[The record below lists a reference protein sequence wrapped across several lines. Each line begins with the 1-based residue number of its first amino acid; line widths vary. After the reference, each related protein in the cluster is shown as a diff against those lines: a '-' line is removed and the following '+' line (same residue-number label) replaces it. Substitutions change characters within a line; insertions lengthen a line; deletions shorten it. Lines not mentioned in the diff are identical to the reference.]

1 MKTRLLLL
9 TFLGGAV
16 GSVLRYSLTL
26 TFAFPVWLWIANLI
40 GALVLG
46 FVQTNKRFSNAEV
59 QSLIAT
65 GFAGGFTTMSSL
77 VVFGLMGNDPNFLY
91 LAQQIGAGVAM
102 YWLGR
107 ILGGERSWP
116 SSW

>member
-1 MKTRLLLL
+1 MKIRLLLL

-16 GSVLRYSLTL
+16 GSVLRYALSVGLSL
-26 TFAFPVWLWIANLI
+26 PVWLWIANLV

-46 FVQTNKRFSNAEV
+46 FVQVNKRFAGANT

-77 VVFGLMGNDPNFLY
+77 IIFALLGNDPNFIYVAL
-91 LAQQIGAGVAM
+91 QIGIGIAV

-107 ILGGERSWP
+107 ILGGERK
-116 SSW
+116 